1 MTGDTKEHH
10 PSVTTENTKE
20 KEERTNKVP
29 LYQTRTANLND
40 NFGAIHRK

>member
-20 KEERTNKVP
+20 REERTKKESF
-29 LYQTRTANLND
+29 YQTRTANLND
-40 NFGAIHRK
+40 NFRAIHR